1 MESSTALEESLLSK
15 AENGKVVR
23 TNDLPVTDDSSG
35 SDDGVT
41 LLSTQS
47 EKRASRPSVLEC
59 LGVPEKETTDLELDV
74 YNMFYI
80 CTLWTQPFFYSLA
93 VLVTKMALYII
104 LIIDLFDPE
113 SYPFD
118 HKKQGVEIKTIVMLT
133 QFFLLPVAIVIQEE
147 LMLSFFI
154 FGNLQ
159 YSPGIIARHPNAY
172 RWKYYLA
179 HSLRALDGLM
189 FLGINASLMLNSAN
203 LLSIFLNFA
212 ALMFLQTIDNIALK
226 VCLDGYWTRSLQ
238 ECAQDVVDM
247 RIAFKQKYKLQ
258 CLRGRT
264 SVLWVGCAYIVLVF
278 FWVKVNFIDQ

>member
-1 MESSTALEESLLSK
+1 MESPTTLEESLLSK

-23 TNDLPVTDDSSG
+23 TNDLQVTDADDSVTITDDSSG
-35 SDDGVT
+35 PS

-47 EKRASRPSVLEC
+47 EKRASRPSVQEC

-118 HKKQGVEIKTIVMLT
+118 HKRQGGEIKTIVMLT

-172 RWKYYLA
+172 RWSK
-179 HSLRALDGLM
+179 
-189 FLGINASLMLNSAN
+189 
-203 LLSIFLNFA
+203 
-212 ALMFLQTIDNIALK
+212 
-226 VCLDGYWTRSLQ
+226 
-238 ECAQDVVDM
+238 
-247 RIAFKQKYKLQ
+247 
-258 CLRGRT
+258 
-264 SVLWVGCAYIVLVF
+264 
-278 FWVKVNFIDQ
+278 